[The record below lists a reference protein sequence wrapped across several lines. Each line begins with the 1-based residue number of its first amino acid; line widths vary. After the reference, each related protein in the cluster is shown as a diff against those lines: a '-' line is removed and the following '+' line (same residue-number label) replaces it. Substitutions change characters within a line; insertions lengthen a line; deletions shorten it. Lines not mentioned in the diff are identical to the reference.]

1 MALKHA
7 FPILF
12 GITCANDA
20 FVATRVEF
28 FGGGIQWNMN
38 FVSAA
43 HDWELDAFASFF
55 KMLYLVRMRREG
67 EGRQDV
73 VGPFQKRVVWC

>member
-1 MALKHA
+1 
-7 FPILF
+7 
-12 GITCANDA
+12 
-20 FVATRVEF
+20 
-28 FGGGIQWNMN
+28 MN
-38 FVSAA
+38 FVRAA
-43 HDWELDAFASFF
+43 HDWELGAFASFF